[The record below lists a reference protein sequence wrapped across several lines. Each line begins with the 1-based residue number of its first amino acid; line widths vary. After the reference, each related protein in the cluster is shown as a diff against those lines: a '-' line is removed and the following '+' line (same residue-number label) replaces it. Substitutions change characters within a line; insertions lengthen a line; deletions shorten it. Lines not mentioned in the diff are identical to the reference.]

1 MSHRPFTSALAR
13 VHTSAKSSSDQQAV
27 PPVGMLINIDSDDLK
42 LAESK
47 SPPPIDEI
55 NEIIFNS
62 QVTNRYNYKLSGD
75 IEKDFKEAVSLLPQY
90 TAGKRDSIGSEL
102 SCSGA
107 DADIS
112 WKVLIGCIVVVIV
125 VLPLIYTLS
134 LMFGIIKP
142 VTYQH

>member
-13 VHTSAKSSSDQQAV
+13 VHTSANSSSDQQAV

-62 QVTNRYNYKLSGD
+62 QVTKKYNYKLSRD
-75 IEKDFKEAVSLLPQY
+75 IETDFKEAVSLLPQY
-90 TAGKRDSIGSEL
+90 TARKRDSIGSGL

-112 WKVLIGCIVVVIV
+112 WKVLSGCIVIVIV
-125 VLPLIYTLS
+125 VVPLIYILS